1 MKDGYQMRTGLEA
14 EGVFVGSNRFF
25 FFFFFFFLLH
35 QSEGILRL
43 GMCDCV
49 IS

>member
-1 MKDGYQMRTGLEA
+1 MVIKCELDWKRK
-14 EGVFVGSNRFF
+14 GVFVGSNLSFS
-25 FFFFFFFLLH
+25 FFFFLLH

>member
-1 MKDGYQMRTGLEA
+1 MVIKCELDWKRK
-14 EGVFVGSNRFF
+14 GVFVGSNLS

>member
-1 MKDGYQMRTGLEA
+1 MVIKCELDWKRK
-14 EGVFVGSNRFF
+14 GVFVGSNLS
-25 FFFFFFFLLH
+25 FFFFFFLLH